1 MTKTEERQKS
11 VKLANDIL
19 EQLRSYVKN
28 DEVLFLV
35 SMELGKGHTDY
46 LRVMATYKGDYGP
59 NISHLTWAVGK
70 AFEYSLRDRKGRWFL
85 ALGGGG
91 YSKPD
96 EVARCL
102 AYFYNVERLKY
113 EVI

>member
-11 VKLANDIL
+11 VKLANDTL

-46 LRVMATYKGDYGP
+46 LRVMATYKGENGP
-59 NISHLTWAVGK
+59 RMSHLTWQVGK
-70 AFEYSLRDRKGRWFL
+70 AFDYSLRDRKGRWYL
-85 ALGGGG
+85 ALDGGNFD
-91 YSKPD
+91 KPD
-96 EVARCL
+96 EIARCL